1 MKLRILGAD
10 DVRAALP
17 MADAI
22 RAMKDAFRQ
31 FSAGQADVPLRSRLE
46 VPQAGGLALFMPA
59 FLKESGD
66 LAVKAVSVF
75 PANVELGLPTI
86 HALVIAFDSRTGAP
100 TAVMEGAAL
109 TALRTGAASGA
120 ATDVLARAESS
131 VLACFGS
138 GAQARTQ
145 IEAVCTVRP
154 IRQVRIFSLE
164 PDSARRM
171 AADLD
176 GQTASGARLS
186 LAASAEEAVSGADVI
201 CTATTSSTPVF
212 ADHAL
217 AEGVH
222 LNAIGAFTPEMQEI
236 DPATVARARIFVD
249 SRKACLAEAGDLIQ
263 PLRRG
268 LITESAIQAELG
280 EVVAG
285 EKPGRR
291 SATEIMLF
299 KSVGL
304 AVQDAIAAGAIL
316 RRAETEGLGRII
328 EM

>member
-75 PANVELGLPTI
+75 PGNVELGLPTI

-145 IEAVCTVRP
+145 IEAVCTERP
-154 IRQVRIFSLE
+154 IRQVRIFSLD

-222 LNAIGAFTPEMQEI
+222 INAIGAFTPEMQEI

-249 SRKACLAEAGDLIQ
+249 SRNACLAEAGDLIQ
-263 PLRRG
+263 PLRSG
-268 LITESAIQAELG
+268 LITESAIEAELG
-280 EVVAG
+280 QVLAG
-285 EKPGRR
+285 EKRGRL
-291 SATEIMLF
+291 SAAEITLF

-304 AVQDAIAAGAIL
+304 AVQDAVAAGAIL